1 MNAPIPVN
9 ETERIEEL
17 KKYNI
22 LDSISEKS
30 FDDIT
35 FLASVICEVP
45 VAMINF
51 VDTNRVWVK
60 SSQGLKIE
68 EMERDTAFCS
78 HTIMNNDLF
87 IVEDLLKDKTFSS
100 NPFVVNEP
108 SIRFYAGIPLITQ
121 SGNALGT
128 LCIIDYVP
136 KQLNETQQ
144 EALRSLSRQVITLLE
159 FKKTIGEKKNIEEE
173 LSQNYEQYQQIVEN
187 ASDLIYSFDARGKV
201 LYFNPKALHLLKYE
215 AEELL
220 GKKYLDFIK
229 PEYRNKI
236 VSEFREQL
244 YRKIPNIY
252 FEIPV
257 VTKDG
262 EEVWL
267 GQNVQL
273 IMQNGRV
280 VRFQAVSRDITDRII
295 AKKELEIQKTYFEQL
310 FQSSPLAIVIL
321 DKSDKVLRV
330 NSEFIKLFNYT
341 EEETTGKLI
350 NDLIVPPGLGSEANS
365 LTGKV
370 INGEAVN
377 YDTIRCRKD
386 GTLLNVSILGAP
398 IKSDSGQVAIY
409 GIYRDVTAQK
419 KYEKEREELI
429 RELQEALK
437 NIKTL
442 NGLLPIC
449 SSCKKIRDDK
459 GYWNKVEQYISQHTD
474 ASFTHGI
481 CPDCAEKI
489 YPGFLK
495 KQSNS
500 Q

>member
-17 KKYNI
+17 KKYKI
-22 LDSISEKS
+22 LDSNSEKN

-35 FLASVICEVP
+35 YLASVICDVP

-60 SSQGLKIE
+60 SSQGLKID
-68 EMERDTAFCS
+68 EMERNSAFCS
-78 HTIMNNDLF
+78 HALNNNDIFL
-87 IVEDLLKDKTFSS
+87 VEDTTKNKIFFS
-100 NPFVVNEP
+100 NPLVINEP
-108 SIRFYAGIPLITQ
+108 GIRFYAGVPLIT
-121 SGNALGT
+121 STGLALGT
-128 LCIIDYVP
+128 LCIIDFVP

-144 EALRSLSRQVITLLE
+144 AALRSLSRQVITLLE
-159 FKKTIGEKKNIEEE
+159 FGKTIGEKKNIEEE
-173 LSQNYEQYQQIVEN
+173 LSQNYEQYRQIVEN
-187 ASDLIYSFDARGKV
+187 ASDLIYSFDARGKI
-201 LYFNPKALHLLKYE
+201 LYFNPKAHHLLKYE

-220 GKKYLDFIK
+220 DKNYLDFIK

-236 VSEFREQL
+236 VAEFRKQL
-244 YRKIPNIY
+244 NRKIPNIY

-262 EEVWL
+262 EEIWL

-280 VRFQAVSRDITDRII
+280 VRFQAVSRDISDRIK
-295 AKKELEIQKTYFEQL
+295 AEKELEIQKTYFEQL
-310 FQSSPLAIVIL
+310 FQSSPLAVAIL
-321 DKSDKVLRV
+321 DKNDNILRI
-330 NSEFIKLFNYT
+330 NSEFKNMFNYT
-341 EEETTGKLI
+341 EVETVGKPI
-350 NDLIVPPGLGSEANS
+350 NDLIVPPGLGSEANF

-370 INGEAVN
+370 INGEAIS

-386 GTLLNVSILGAP
+386 GTLLNVSILGSP
-398 IKSDSGQVAIY
+398 IKGDSGQVAIY

-489 YPGFLK
+489 YPGLLK
-495 KQSNS
+495 KKS